1 MKIITYYLPQ
11 FHEISENNEWW
22 GKGFTEWVNVKKAK
36 PLFEGHVQPRIPL
49 NNNYYDLSEYETLK
63 WQIGLAKKYHIWGFC
78 FYHYWFGSKLLLQKP
93 MEMLLEH
100 KELDFPFC
108 ISWANENW
116 TNQWVSKDPQ
126 ILVEQEYG
134 DQTEW
139 KRHFEYLLPFFKD
152 SRYIKHDNKP
162 VVVIYKPGNF
172 PAINDMI
179 EYWENLAKDAGFSG
193 ICFMSQVSYQMD
205 RSPSSYKK
213 MSYLLA
219 YEPSAEFVRRT
230 ESKSTAIKEL
240 KAGIKKIAGK
250 LGIELEGKK
259 LGGLTKFD
267 YREICECITSR
278 EPQDDREVPGFF
290 KNWDNTPRKG
300 IKGTVLTNVSSDIF
314 KEYLQ
319 KQVQRNKEIYH
330 KDFMFFFAWNEW
342 AEGGFLEPD
351 EADGYQYLEAI
362 DEVLKELDEIPERD
376 YCL

>member
-1 MKIITYYLPQ
+1 M
-11 FHEISENNEWW
+11 
-22 GKGFTEWVNVKKAK
+22 
-36 PLFEGHVQPRIPL
+36 
-49 NNNYYDLSEYETLK
+49 
-63 WQIGLAKKYHIWGFC
+63 
-78 FYHYWFGSKLLLQKP
+78 
-93 MEMLLEH
+93 
-100 KELDFPFC
+100 
-108 ISWANENW
+108 
-116 TNQWVSKDPQ
+116 
-126 ILVEQEYG
+126 
-134 DQTEW
+134 
-139 KRHFEYLLPFFKD
+139 
-152 SRYIKHDNKP
+152 
-162 VVVIYKPGNF
+162 IYKPGNF